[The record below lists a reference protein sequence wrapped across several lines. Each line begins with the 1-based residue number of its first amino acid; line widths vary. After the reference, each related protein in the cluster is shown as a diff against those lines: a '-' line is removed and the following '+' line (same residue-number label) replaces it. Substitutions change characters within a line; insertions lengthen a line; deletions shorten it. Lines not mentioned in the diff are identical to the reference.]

1 MGESARAIAV
11 QQMRLY
17 LNRRYSPFEAKRH
30 RAASVKNPC
39 VVSEAIVDTNCR
51 WRKLMMSLGSNRSFA
66 VGAIAVKTQHSRQAW
81 RRGKSREFLRDQLGF
96 VSISD
101 SPVTNN
107 RTFWHSSSS
116 NHDRMEHT
124 KMAEPQKNIDFDGP
138 QMQGTHYKR
147 ADMAGSHFDGV
158 NLADAQFYA
167 CLSKARFTD
176 TNLSEAVFDDIN
188 LADASFNNVNLS
200 GAAITNANLSRLT
213 ISGVTLADTDIKDAD
228 LTGMR
233 INGVL
238 ITDLFHRL

>member
-1 MGESARAIAV
+1 
-11 QQMRLY
+11 
-17 LNRRYSPFEAKRH
+17 
-30 RAASVKNPC
+30 
-39 VVSEAIVDTNCR
+39 
-51 WRKLMMSLGSNRSFA
+51 
-66 VGAIAVKTQHSRQAW
+66 
-81 RRGKSREFLRDQLGF
+81 
-96 VSISD
+96 
-101 SPVTNN
+101 
-107 RTFWHSSSS
+107 
-116 NHDRMEHT
+116 
-124 KMAEPQKNIDFDGP
+124 MAEPQKNIDFDGP

-167 CLSKARFTD
+167 CLRKARFTD

-238 ITDLFHRL
+238 ITDLFHSLGTGEILTAVYFLANGAERKTACRLKRSLGLVRHLNNVAFGSVAFVSYSIPNDYWPHVYFSELRPWYLHLLQVCFSAFDITPVQLHGVVMFRLLDEIA